1 MAIDPL
7 SQRFL
12 QVAGQSPYQ
21 PTIAGSPNTR
31 NIAEQIYQEEMARKK
46 AHEQRQQQLQNL
58 AIQMMPQ
65 IKNMGMLGEMQHQLT
80 AAGIGKDQPPSP
92 LKQWWDAPGYWQQF
106 LDVFRDSPQG
116 MGGSGG
122 DVQDLPPR
130 RTFDPEDTP
139 PRRTFDTEDAPP
151 SAAPPPV
158 GVTPPAGVTP
168 PLRVGGQAPGLG
180 AGSVGVD
187 PSVMSEFARVF
198 MGSTPDQPLIQ
209 QRPPAVEMPQKPV
222 RIQEWLGAEG
232 EARKQQAG
240 FAEEERRTKAAT
252 AGQDRLTQLGISGVV
267 PVGDGEEAAKNKL
280 FADPQQLTSTDL
292 SHLARMKARGAEAR
306 LAMTKKYRPK
316 ARGKAPTA
324 SFKSIDDLQE
334 ILDGA
339 LKHQD
344 YESAGIYFAAIRGAP
359 NKTPQQIDKILG
371 HISGI
376 MATPDGEGGAGA
388 QSIRNDVR
396 AMANELR
403 VTKGASAGRAQH
415 QLFVKA
421 ELDSLK
427 TEERMLHSSIMGYKA
442 FGIAFE
448 DYKNKI
454 EDAALRMKEIRRRRK
469 KIIGTISPGSRRLFY
484 GTINVPGR
492 GELRTSAI
500 GPADYNALIHEHS
513 RGFDPPIDATTI
525 NGRKLMRRY
534 LKDAFGITEPRGAA
548 PPVE

>member
-130 RTFDPEDTP
+130 MTFDP
-139 PRRTFDTEDAPP
+139 EDAPP

-209 QRPPAVEMPQKPV
+209 QRPPAVEMPPKPV
-222 RIQEWLGAEG
+222 RIEEWLRAE
-232 EARKQQAG
+232 EKAKRQQAG

-252 AGQDRLTQLGISGVV
+252 AGQNRLTQWGISGVV
-267 PVGDGEEAAKNKL
+267 PEGAEETAARDKL
-280 FADPQQLTSTDL
+280 FADNPQLTSKDL
-292 SHLARMKARGAEAR
+292 SLLAQMRIRGAEAR
-306 LAMTKKYRPK
+306 LAMGKKYRPK
-316 ARGKAPTA
+316 AKGKAPTP
-324 SFKSIDDLQE
+324 SFKSIADLQK
-334 ILDGA
+334 ILGGA
-339 LKHQD
+339 LEHQD

-376 MATPDGEGGAGA
+376 MATPDGEGGDGA

-403 VTKGASAGRAQH
+403 VTKGADAGREQH

-427 TEERMLHSSIMGYKA
+427 TEERMLHSSIMGYKT

-448 DYKNKI
+448 DYKRQI
-454 EDAALRMKEIRRRRK
+454 EDAARRMKEIRARRQ

-492 GELRTSAI
+492 GELSASEI
-500 GPADYNALIHEHS
+500 SAADYNALMQQHA
-513 RGFDPPIDATTI
+513 RGFDTIDATTI
-525 NGRKLMRRY
+525 KGRKQMKRF
-534 LKDAFGITEPRGAA
+534 LKEVYGITEPSGAA
-548 PPVE
+548 TPGE